1 MIKNKKSPKTER
13 NNKMV
18 GITDL
23 KIGRSN
29 YTYI

>member
-1 MIKNKKSPKTER
+1 
-13 NNKMV
+13 MV

-29 YTYI
+29 YTYIWLKKKKDFKPR